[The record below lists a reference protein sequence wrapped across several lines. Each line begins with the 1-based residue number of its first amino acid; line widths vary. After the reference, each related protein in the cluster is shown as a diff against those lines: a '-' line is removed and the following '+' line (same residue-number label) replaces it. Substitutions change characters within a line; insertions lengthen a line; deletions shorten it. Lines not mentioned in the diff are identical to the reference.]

1 MFEVGKR
8 YEFEMLDN
16 VDKSTSLF
24 KAEVLAAEGSLIRLL
39 HDDEE
44 EEILNANSMLFVRA
58 KEIEPEAAL
67 LEELAAKEIGASEPD
82 PTEAL

>member
-8 YEFEMLDN
+8 YEFEMLDV

-44 EEILNANSMLFVRA
+44 EEILNANSTLFVRA

-67 LEELAAKEIGASEPD
+67 LEELAAKEIAASEPD
-82 PTEAL
+82 PTEST